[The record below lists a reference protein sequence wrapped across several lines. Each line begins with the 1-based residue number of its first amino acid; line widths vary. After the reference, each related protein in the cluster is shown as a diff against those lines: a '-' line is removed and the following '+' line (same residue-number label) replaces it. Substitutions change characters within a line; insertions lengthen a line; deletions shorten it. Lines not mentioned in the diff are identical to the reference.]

1 MISEIDIRD
10 MQALMAENEELT
22 RKLKEAENEIVFLQ
36 AHSDAWY
43 AVVDT
48 VNLYQ
53 PQWWKLGKRDGI
65 DAMVEAIHK
74 IAKGEHNAGV

>member
-1 MISEIDIRD
+1 MISEVDIRD
-10 MQALMAENEELT
+10 MQALRAENEELKK
-22 RKLKEAENEIVFLQ
+22 KLKEAEDEIVFLQ

-48 VNLYQ
+48 VNMYHQ
-53 PQWWKLGKRDGI
+53 QWWKLGKTNGI

-74 IAKGEHNAGV
+74 IARGEHNAGV